1 MRPADTRASDPSVLS
16 SPLRQRSRATNA
28 RKSADML
35 SAQPAPGPQLERYRP
50 ASRRDAL
57 GRLRVD
63 YRAVITLAAPL
74 FLNSAVQAVLNLTDT
89 WFLGRISTEATAAM
103 GAIYW
108 LILGAVF
115 LLGGVGMGVQTLV
128 AQHFGAGRKH
138 EAAQALWTGLWVSL
152 AISPVFILIAWSG
165 AAVLRPFAL
174 PDTIETLALEY
185 WWPRLLGAPLGV
197 GLWAVS
203 GFFNGIGRTRVTL
216 ALMVLVAVL
225 NAPLNEL
232 FMFRFGWGVAGSA
245 WATNVALLAGIITA
259 LALFLAKKIRSE
271 FGSHLNWRPE
281 PVRLVALTALGLPI
295 GIAISVDVLGAA
307 LFQIMQV
314 QLGAV
319 DGAATQIVMMLTSIA
334 FMPAVGIGMAGT
346 TLVGQ
351 SIGAGDRDWAA
362 CVGNATIRLSVLYM
376 GVVGVLIAIIA
387 PWLIPTFVARSD
399 PNFAATVALATSLVW
414 IAAIYQAFDA
424 LHLGSS
430 FCLRGAGDTRFAAV
444 TLLILSWGLFVP
456 LAHTLT
462 FAPGQGW
469 IDGLPQ
475 LGLGAVGGW
484 ISITVYISLLGV
496 TLLLRWRSGAWR
508 RIAL

>member
-1 MRPADTRASDPSVLS
+1 LNPV
-16 SPLRQRSRATNA
+16 
-28 RKSADML
+28 
-35 SAQPAPGPQLERYRP
+35 RP
-50 ASRRDAL
+50 ASRIGTD

-63 YRAVITLAAPL
+63 YRAVIALAAPL
-74 FLNSAVQAVLNLTDT
+74 FANSAVQAALNLTDT
-89 WFLGRISTEATAAM
+89 WFLGRISTDATAAM

-108 LILGAVF
+108 LILGSIF

-128 AQHFGAGRKH
+128 AQHYGAGRRH
-138 EAAQALWTGLWVSL
+138 EAARALWTGLWVAL
-152 AISPVFILIAWSG
+152 AIAPLFIGLAWAG
-165 AAVLRPFAL
+165 AAILSPFAL
-174 PDTIETLALEY
+174 PATIDALAVEY
-185 WWPRLLGAPLGV
+185 WWPRLLGAPLAV
-197 GLWAVS
+197 ALWSVS
-203 GFFNGIGRTRVTL
+203 GFFNGIGRTRITL
-216 ALMVLVAVL
+216 WLMLTVAVL
-225 NAPLNEL
+225 NVPLNEL
-232 FMFRFGWGVAGSA
+232 FMFRLGWGMAGAA
-245 WATNVALLAGIITA
+245 WATNVALAFGIAIA
-259 LALFLAKKIRSE
+259 LGLFLSRAVRDEYGSARNWQPQPARILALF
-271 FGSHLNWRPE
+271 
-281 PVRLVALTALGLPI
+281 TLGFPI

-334 FMPAVGIGMAGT
+334 FMPAVGIGIAGT

-362 CVGNATIRLSVLYM
+362 RVGNATIRLSVIYM
-376 GVVGVLIAIIA
+376 GVVGVLIAASA
-387 PWLIPTFVARSD
+387 PWLIPTFVSRED
-399 PNFAATVALATSLVW
+399 PNFAATVALAGTLVW
-414 IAAIYQAFDA
+414 IAAVYQAFDA

-444 TLLILSWGLFVP
+444 ALLVLSWGLFVP

-469 IDGLPQ
+469 IGGVPL

-484 ISITVYISLLGV
+484 IAITVYISLLGI

-508 RIAL
+508 RIVL